1 MASRKKTS
9 KADRDVSSDRRAS
22 VARSARRPATVALS
36 SPDRVVEAIVQGIRS
51 GRYVPGQKLI
61 EADLTHGLRV
71 SRGPVREALKRLSA
85 EGIVMLTRHRGAYV
99 AALSRTE
106 ADEALVV
113 LELLTGLMAR
123 LAAET
128 VHAGGHAERIKEAYA
143 WLGAYKNGQ
152 ASPNEYID
160 KRRHFYD
167 TLVEVGGNE
176 QLKRI
181 LPTMQIHLLRLQV
194 QPYLTSRA
202 RAEQLRSYAEVTSAV
217 LAGKASQ
224 AERAMRRHIRRSRE
238 RYQSL
243 PDEAFWTHPGPA
255 SA

>member
-1 MASRKKTS
+1 MATKRKSAGRGRRAAT
-9 KADRDVSSDRRAS
+9 DRRA
-22 VARSARRPATVALS
+22 PATLT

-71 SRGPVREALKRLSA
+71 SRGPVREAFKRLNA

-99 AALSRTE
+99 RALSRTE

-113 LELLTGLMAR
+113 LEVLTGLMAR

-128 VHAGGHAERIKEAYA
+128 VHAGDHAERIREAFE
-143 WLGAYKNGQ
+143 WLGAYKNGL
-152 ASPNEYID
+152 ASANEYID

-167 TLVEVGGNE
+167 TLVEIGGNQ
-176 QLKRI
+176 QLKRM

-194 QPYLTSRA
+194 QPYLTARA
-202 RAEQLRSYAEVTSAV
+202 RTAQLHSYAEITSAV
-217 LAGKASQ
+217 LAGKPAK
-224 AERAMRRHIRRSRE
+224 AREAMSRHIRRSRE
-238 RYQSL
+238 RYKAL
-243 PDEAFWTHPGPA
+243 PDEAFWTQSG
-255 SA
+255 SG